1 MVNNIQDLF
10 LKYKNKL
17 NTKKNKEEEIISLL
31 REKYNLNIKENN
43 IKLNLKNNTFKLI
56 NLKSSV
62 YFYIKNKLKDE
73 DISLIEEKINLKLIF
88 N

>member
-73 DISLIEEKINLKLIF
+73 DISLIEEKISLKLIF

>member
-31 REKYNLNIKENN
+31 KEKYNLNIKENN
-43 IKLNLKNNTFKLI
+43 IKLNFKNNTFKLI

-73 DISLIEEKINLKLIF
+73 DISLIEEKISLKLIF